1 MALHTISGITL
12 PIVGLD
18 IGHGTRLLETIS
30 EIDDF
35 LIVAGLI
42 GGFDILVGLGGVFH
56 FVKPVATRK
65 EREGCEDDD

>member
-18 IGHGTRLLETIS
+18 IRHGARLLETIS
-30 EIDDF
+30 EINDF

-42 GGFDILVGLGGVFH
+42 GGFDILVGLRVVFH

-65 EREGCEDDD
+65 EREGCECED